1 MKIVVAEDEFLIA
14 DLLVVSL
21 EDAGHEVHDAAHGVD
36 ALKLIR
42 SLAPDL
48 VITDFMMPLM
58 TGLELAETMK
68 ADSVLQG
75 IPIILVSGAQGG
87 IARSRSDL
95 FDLVFDK
102 PYAMDR
108 LLTAVADLGGERGQ
122 P

>member
-1 MKIVVAEDEFLIA
+1 M
-14 DLLVVSL
+14 
-21 EDAGHEVHDAAHGVD
+21 D

-42 SLAPDL
+42 SLEPDL

-75 IPIILVSGAQGG
+75 IPIILVSGAQGA
-87 IARSRSDL
+87 IARSRTDL